1 MRLAVI
7 VLFSLA
13 LLAPAAASARNP
25 ARCQNLAKQLVHYDA
40 MKVRAHE
47 KGQDVWVDRYEAHID
62 RIEGHFAENC
72 PELHAEQQATQQF
85 AKMVKAAANAALSY
99 LTLGAY

>member
-1 MRLAVI
+1 MRVAVI
-7 VLFSLA
+7 LLSIV
-13 LLAPAAASARNP
+13 LLAPAVASARNP

-47 KGQDVWVDRYEAHID
+47 KGQHLWVDRYEAQIQ
-62 RIEGHFAENC
+62 RVEGHFAENC
-72 PELHAEQQATQQF
+72 PELYAEQQATQQF
-85 AKMVKAAANAALSY
+85 AKMMKAAASAAFSY